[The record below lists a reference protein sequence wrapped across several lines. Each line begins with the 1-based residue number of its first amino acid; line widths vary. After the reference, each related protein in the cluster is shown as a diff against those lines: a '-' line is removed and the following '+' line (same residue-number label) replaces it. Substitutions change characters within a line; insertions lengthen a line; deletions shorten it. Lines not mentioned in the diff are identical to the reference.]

1 MLDKT
6 PLEMALER
14 EGQIEYCD
22 ECEYVRVVENTV
34 FCGLSGKLLHP
45 MMFLRGQGF
54 GPARRCTK
62 RKEAREMGL
71 TAADLQ
77 RMGPE
82 AQRQVME
89 KLGIVGKTKAP
100 KYHNQPDSRGNLRFD
115 SKKEAKRYDELM
127 LMLKAGQIRN
137 LPPAAVHPPGKLHHG
152 DRRAGPGHPL
162 CGRLRLRAPHRAGQ
176 VRHRDL
182 AAGGGGCQEP
192 GHQDGPVRD
201 EKETPAGTLQS
212 DYQGGLIMAKKGT
225 FPANAMRRGEIYWVD
240 IPNAI
245 GHELMKDR
253 PAIIVSCDALNDNS
267 PVVQVVYCSAS
278 PKKELPE
285 HITIRSTEQIST
297 ALCEN
302 VYTVDKSRVGRY
314 VGRCTKRE
322 MEQVDLGLLSGL
334 GLAQYGLA
342 SPQEDE
348 EEPEPVRGDTE
359 DGTAS
364 MALVIAQTERDTY
377 KRMYESLLAR
387 MTMEREETA

>member
-22 ECEYVRVVENTV
+22 ECEYVRVVDNTV

-115 SKKEAKRYDELM
+115 SKKEARRYDELM

-137 LPPAAVHPPGKLHHG
+137 L
-152 DRRAGPGHPL
+152 
-162 CGRLRLRAPHRAGQ
+162 RLQ
-176 VRHRDL
+176 
-182 AAGGGGCQEP
+182 Q
-192 GHQDGPVRD
+192 QY
-201 EKETPAGTLQS
+201 TLQESYCLLYTS
-212 DYQGGLIMAKKGT
+212 DA
-225 FPANAMRRGEIYWVD
+225 A
-240 IPNAI
+240 
-245 GHELMKDR
+245 
-253 PAIIVSCDALNDNS
+253 
-267 PVVQVVYCSAS
+267 
-278 PKKELPE
+278 
-285 HITIRSTEQIST
+285 
-297 ALCEN
+297 
-302 VYTVDKSRVGRY
+302 
-314 VGRCTKRE
+314 
-322 MEQVDLGLLSGL
+322 
-334 GLAQYGLA
+334 
-342 SPQEDE
+342 DE
-348 EEPEPVRGDTE
+348 
-359 DGTAS
+359 
-364 MALVIAQTERDTY
+364 
-377 KRMYESLLAR
+377 
-387 MTMEREETA
+387 

>member
-22 ECEYVRVVENTV
+22 ECEYVRVVDNTV

-115 SKKEAKRYDELM
+115 SKKEARRYDELM

-137 LPPAAVHPPGKLHHG
+137 L
-152 DRRAGPGHPL
+152 
-162 CGRLRLRAPHRAGQ
+162 RLQ
-176 VRHRDL
+176 
-182 AAGGGGCQEP
+182 Q
-192 GHQDGPVRD
+192 QY
-201 EKETPAGTLQS
+201 TLQES
-212 DYQGGLIMAKKGT
+212 YITETGERVRAIHYVADFAYERPTAPDKYGTVFYDTVASFRFRWTINNIGPNDTGPSSIDQYYQVA
-225 FPANAMRRGEIYWVD
+225 RRVASVPD
-240 IPNAI
+240 
-245 GHELMKDR
+245 
-253 PAIIVSCDALNDNS
+253 S
-267 PVVQVVYCSAS
+267 PVVAVRNLTSSGV
-278 PKKELPE
+278 K
-285 HITIRSTEQIST
+285 
-297 ALCEN
+297 
-302 VYTVDKSRVGRY
+302 YT
-314 VGRCTKRE
+314 
-322 MEQVDLGLLSGL
+322 
-334 GLAQYGLA
+334 
-342 SPQEDE
+342 
-348 EEPEPVRGDTE
+348 
-359 DGTAS
+359 
-364 MALVIAQTERDTY
+364 
-377 KRMYESLLAR
+377 
-387 MTMEREETA
+387 

>member
-22 ECEYVRVVENTV
+22 ECEYVRVVDNTV

-115 SKKEAKRYDELM
+115 SKKEAR
-127 LMLKAGQIRN
+127 Q
-137 LPPAAVHPPGKLHHG
+137 
-152 DRRAGPGHPL
+152 
-162 CGRLRLRAPHRAGQ
+162 
-176 VRHRDL
+176 
-182 AAGGGGCQEP
+182 P

-212 DYQGGLIMAKKGT
+212 DYHGGLIMAKKGT
-225 FPANAMRRGEIYWVD
+225 FP
-240 IPNAI
+240 
-245 GHELMKDR
+245 
-253 PAIIVSCDALNDNS
+253 LNDNS

-314 VGRCTKRE
+314 VGRCTRRE

>member
-1 MLDKT
+1 
-6 PLEMALER
+6 
-14 EGQIEYCD
+14 
-22 ECEYVRVVENTV
+22 
-34 FCGLSGKLLHP
+34 
-45 MMFLRGQGF
+45 
-54 GPARRCTK
+54 
-62 RKEAREMGL
+62 
-71 TAADLQ
+71 
-77 RMGPE
+77 
-82 AQRQVME
+82 
-89 KLGIVGKTKAP
+89 
-100 KYHNQPDSRGNLRFD
+100 
-115 SKKEAKRYDELM
+115 
-127 LMLKAGQIRN
+127 
-137 LPPAAVHPPGKLHHG
+137 
-152 DRRAGPGHPL
+152 
-162 CGRLRLRAPHRAGQ
+162 
-176 VRHRDL
+176 
-182 AAGGGGCQEP
+182 
-192 GHQDGPVRD
+192 
-201 EKETPAGTLQS
+201 
-212 DYQGGLIMAKKGT
+212 MAKKGT

-285 HITIRSTEQIST
+285 HI
-297 ALCEN
+297 
-302 VYTVDKSRVGRY
+302 VDKSRVGRF
-314 VGRCTKRE
+314 VGRCTRRE

>member
-22 ECEYVRVVENTV
+22 ECEYVRVVDNTV

-115 SKKEAKRYDELM
+115 SKKEARRYDELM

-137 LPPAAVHPPGKLHHG
+137 LRLQQQYTLQESYITETGEPSTMWPTSPTSAPPRRTSMAPCSGCQWW
-152 DRRAGPGHPL
+152 RMSRAGPP
-162 CGRLRLRAPHRAGQ
+162 
-176 VRHRDL
+176 
-182 AAGGGGCQEP
+182 
-192 GHQDGPVRD
+192 
-201 EKETPAGTLQS
+201 
-212 DYQGGLIMAKKGT
+212 
-225 FPANAMRRGEIYWVD
+225 RR
-240 IPNAI
+240 P
-245 GHELMKDR
+245 
-253 PAIIVSCDALNDNS
+253 
-267 PVVQVVYCSAS
+267 
-278 PKKELPE
+278 
-285 HITIRSTEQIST
+285 ST
-297 ALCEN
+297 
-302 VYTVDKSRVGRY
+302 R
-314 VGRCTKRE
+314 
-322 MEQVDLGLLSGL
+322 
-334 GLAQYGLA
+334 
-342 SPQEDE
+342 
-348 EEPEPVRGDTE
+348 
-359 DGTAS
+359 
-364 MALVIAQTERDTY
+364 
-377 KRMYESLLAR
+377 
-387 MTMEREETA
+387 